1 MIKIG
6 LTGGI
11 GSGKSTVASIF
22 KQLGVSIYFSD
33 TRAKFLM
40 ASDSKVI
47 AQIEDAF
54 GSKSY
59 VNGQLNKT
67 YISKKVFS
75 DSRALKTL
83 NSIVHPA
90 VKNDF
95 NLWCTT
101 QKGPY
106 IIKEAAILFESKSNI
121 GLDKVILVSSP
132 KDLKLSRVLK
142 RDQTDKKSVLERM
155 DAQWKDSE
163 KRLLADYEIRNDE
176 KKSLIEQV
184 NFLHKCFCAL

>member
-22 KQLGVSIYFSD
+22 KQLGVSVYFSD

-40 ASDSKVI
+40 ASDPKVI
-47 AQIEDAF
+47 AQIEDSF
-54 GSKSY
+54 GSASY

-75 DSRALKTL
+75 DTRALKTL

-132 KDLKLSRVLK
+132 KELKISRVLK
-142 RDQTDKKSVLERM
+142 RDQTDEKSVLERM

>member
-22 KQLGVSIYFSD
+22 KQLGVSVYFSD

-40 ASDSKVI
+40 ASDPKVI
-47 AQIEDAF
+47 AQIEDSF
-54 GSKSY
+54 GSASY

-75 DSRALKTL
+75 DTRALKTL

-132 KDLKLSRVLK
+132 KELKMSRVLK
-142 RDQTDKKSVLERM
+142 RDQTDEKSVLERM

>member
-75 DSRALKTL
+75 DTRALKTL

>member
-22 KQLGVSIYFSD
+22 KQLGVAIYFSD

-40 ASDSKVI
+40 ASDPKVI
-47 AQIEDAF
+47 AQIEDSF
-54 GSKSY
+54 GSESY

-67 YISKKVFS
+67 YISKIVFS

-101 QKGPY
+101 QKGSY

-132 KDLKLSRVLK
+132 KELKLSRVLK
-142 RDQTDKKSVLERM
+142 RDQTDEKSVLERM

>member
-22 KQLGVSIYFSD
+22 KQLGISIYFSD
-33 TRAKFLM
+33 ARAKFLM
-40 ASDSKVI
+40 ASDAKVI
-47 AQIEDAF
+47 AQIEDSF
-54 GSKSY
+54 GSESF
-59 VNGQLNKT
+59 VNGQLNKM

-75 DSRALKTL
+75 NTRALKTL

-90 VKNDF
+90 VKSDF
-95 NLWCTT
+95 NLWCAT
-101 QKGPY
+101 QEGSY
-106 IIKEAAILFESKSNI
+106 IIKESAILFESKSNI

-132 KDLKLSRVLK
+132 KELKMSRVLQ
-142 RDQTDKKSVLERM
+142 RDQSDEKSVLERM
-155 DAQWKDSE
+155 DTQWKDSE

>member
-11 GSGKSTVASIF
+11 GSGKSTIASIF

-132 KDLKLSRVLK
+132 KELKLSRVLK

>member
-11 GSGKSTVASIF
+11 GSGKSTIASIF

-95 NLWCTT
+95 DLWCTT

>member
-22 KQLGVSIYFSD
+22 KHLGVAIYFSD

-40 ASDSKVI
+40 ASDPKVI
-47 AQIEDAF
+47 AQIEDSF
-54 GSKSY
+54 GSESY

-132 KDLKLSRVLK
+132 KELKLSRVLK
-142 RDQTDKKSVLERM
+142 RDQTDEKSVLERM

>member
-40 ASDSKVI
+40 ASDPKVI
-47 AQIEDAF
+47 AQIEDSF
-54 GSKSY
+54 GSESY

-75 DSRALKTL
+75 DTRALKTL

-101 QKGPY
+101 QKSHY

-132 KDLKLSRVLK
+132 KDLKMSRVLK
-142 RDQTDKKSVLERM
+142 RDQTDEKSVLERM

>member
-11 GSGKSTVASIF
+11 GSGKSTIASIF

>member
-22 KQLGVSIYFSD
+22 KQLGVSVYFSD

-40 ASDSKVI
+40 ASDPKVI
-47 AQIEDAF
+47 AQIEDSF
-54 GSKSY
+54 GSASY

-75 DSRALKTL
+75 DTKALKTL

-132 KDLKLSRVLK
+132 KELKMSRVLK
-142 RDQTDKKSVLERM
+142 RDQTDEKSVLERM

>member
-40 ASDSKVI
+40 ASDPKVI
-47 AQIEDAF
+47 AQIEDSF
-54 GSKSY
+54 GSESY

-75 DSRALKTL
+75 DTRALKML

-101 QKGPY
+101 QKGHY

-132 KDLKLSRVLK
+132 KDLKMSRVLK
-142 RDQTDKKSVLERM
+142 RDQTDEKSVLERM

>member
-1 MIKIG
+1 MIRIG

-47 AQIEDAF
+47 AQIEDSF
-54 GSKSY
+54 GSESY

-142 RDQTDKKSVLERM
+142 RDQTDEKSVLKRM

-176 KKSLIEQV
+176 KRSLIEQV

>member
-11 GSGKSTVASIF
+11 GSGKSTIASIF

-33 TRAKFLM
+33 TRAKFLI

-75 DSRALKTL
+75 DSKALKTL

>member
-132 KDLKLSRVLK
+132 KELKMSRVLK

>member
-22 KQLGVSIYFSD
+22 KHLGVAIYFSD

-40 ASDSKVI
+40 ASDPKVI
-47 AQIEDAF
+47 AQIEDSF
-54 GSKSY
+54 GSESY

-101 QKGPY
+101 QKGIY

-132 KDLKLSRVLK
+132 KELKLSRVLK
-142 RDQTDKKSVLERM
+142 RDQTDEKSVLERM

>member
-40 ASDSKVI
+40 ASDPKVI
-47 AQIEDAF
+47 AQIEASF
-54 GSKSY
+54 GSESY

-75 DSRALKTL
+75 DTRALKTL

-90 VKNDF
+90 VKSDF
-95 NLWCTT
+95 NLWVYYP
-101 QKGPY
+101 KGP
-106 IIKEAAILFESKSNI
+106 
-121 GLDKVILVSSP
+121 
-132 KDLKLSRVLK
+132 
-142 RDQTDKKSVLERM
+142 
-155 DAQWKDSE
+155 
-163 KRLLADYEIRNDE
+163 
-176 KKSLIEQV
+176 
-184 NFLHKCFCAL
+184 LHY

>member
-1 MIKIG
+1 MNNVDRRLNLAIITVHK
-6 LTGGI
+6 
-11 GSGKSTVASIF
+11 GS
-22 KQLGVSIYFSD
+22 LEH
-33 TRAKFLM
+33 L
-40 ASDSKVI
+40 
-47 AQIEDAF
+47 
-54 GSKSY
+54 
-59 VNGQLNKT
+59 
-67 YISKKVFS
+67 
-75 DSRALKTL
+75 LKTL

-184 NFLHKCFCAL
+184 NFLHKCFCEL

>member
-22 KQLGVSIYFSD
+22 KQLGISIYFSD
-33 TRAKFLM
+33 ARAKFLM
-40 ASDSKVI
+40 ASDAKVI
-47 AQIEDAF
+47 AQIEDSF
-54 GSKSY
+54 GSESF

-75 DSRALKTL
+75 NTRALKTL

-90 VKNDF
+90 VKSDF

-101 QKGPY
+101 QKGSY
-106 IIKEAAILFESKSNI
+106 IIKESAILFESKSNI

-132 KDLKLSRVLK
+132 KELKISRVLQ
-142 RDQTDKKSVLERM
+142 RDQTDEKSVLKRM
-155 DAQWKDSE
+155 DTQWKDSE

>member
-47 AQIEDAF
+47 AKIVDSF
-54 GSKSY
+54 GSESY

-101 QKGPY
+101 QNGPY

-176 KKSLIEQV
+176 EKSLIEQV

>member
-11 GSGKSTVASIF
+11 GSGKSTIASIF

-155 DAQWKDSE
+155 DAKWKDSE

>member
-22 KQLGVSIYFSD
+22 KQLGVSVYFSD
-33 TRAKFLM
+33 SRAKFLM

-132 KDLKLSRVLK
+132 KELKISRVLK

>member
-1 MIKIG
+1 
-6 LTGGI
+6 
-11 GSGKSTVASIF
+11 
-22 KQLGVSIYFSD
+22 
-33 TRAKFLM
+33 M
-40 ASDSKVI
+40 ASDPKVI
-47 AQIEDAF
+47 AQIEDSF
-54 GSKSY
+54 GSESY

-132 KDLKLSRVLK
+132 KELKLSRVLK
-142 RDQTDKKSVLERM
+142 RDQTDEKSVLERM

>member
-47 AQIEDAF
+47 AQIEDSF
-54 GSKSY
+54 GSESY

-176 KKSLIEQV
+176 KRSLIEQV

>member
-40 ASDSKVI
+40 ASDPKVI
-47 AQIEDAF
+47 AQIEDSF
-54 GSKSY
+54 GSESY

-75 DSRALKTL
+75 DTRALKTL

-101 QKGPY
+101 QKGHY

-163 KRLLADYEIRNDE
+163 KRLLADYDIRNDE

>member
-40 ASDSKVI
+40 ASDPKVI

-75 DSRALKTL
+75 DTRALKTL

-90 VKNDF
+90 VKSDF

-101 QKGPY
+101 QKGSY

-132 KDLKLSRVLK
+132 KELKMSRVLK
-142 RDQTDKKSVLERM
+142 RDQTDEKSVLKRM

>member
-11 GSGKSTVASIF
+11 GSGKSTIASIF

-90 VKNDF
+90 VKTI
-95 NLWCTT
+95 LICGVLP
-101 QKGPY
+101 KRGPT
-106 IIKEAAILFESKSNI
+106 L
-121 GLDKVILVSSP
+121 
-132 KDLKLSRVLK
+132 LK
-142 RDQTDKKSVLERM
+142 
-155 DAQWKDSE
+155 
-163 KRLLADYEIRNDE
+163 KRLFYLRVSQILAWI
-176 KKSLIEQV
+176 KLFW
-184 NFLHKCFCAL
+184 FLHLRI